1 MVSFLVHSEP
11 IGKYVHTPPCI
22 SLENYTRFRTKMGK
36 VYNRFQTKTAQKK
49 TYQFLSKGQ

>member
-49 TYQFLSKGQ
+49 THQFLSKGQ